1 MELIRERAYQRWDL
15 QEKGLVRDGAYKR
28 EGQDGAYKREGL
40 LEMGLTRKRAYQS
53 YGLIRE
59 RTYQRWG

>member
-15 QEKGLVRDGAYKR
+15 QEKGLIRDGAYKG

-40 LEMGLTRKRAYQS
+40 LEMGLTRKRAYQ
-53 YGLIRE
+53 
-59 RTYQRWG
+59 RWGL